1 MRSLQ
6 RGIGRRIAAVIV
18 AALVAAP
25 LSGAVAQADTVTEYL
40 QNPSFEQPG
49 ANAAAPT
56 GWTPVLIGN
65 ETAPYRWVV
74 QTFNAS
80 GQYPPPSPIPDGQ
93 FGLEMFWQVGSNL
106 GVMGIAAQQNVNVP
120 SANDLYF
127 SYDAAQTFYPD
138 SRSANWA
145 GAMAEV
151 QFTSGG
157 QANSLRYFHPMSRTD
172 YTGSPQDSA
181 TTKYI
186 IGERFTGNGD
196 WVANS
201 RDLDADIRTKFGITD
216 FTVTSVRVG
225 NLQDRKAVSPL
236 PNMTT
241 YWDDVELT
249 KGGVNEGPGNPD
261 PTTPDCTKINGI
273 QGSGPVSP
281 CVGRTVTVQGVVTGI
296 DDEVGADYNR
306 TYPEDRGIF
315 LQSLPSDDDNN
326 PATSEGVFVGYVD
339 TASSFRPGDVVRV
352 TGQVKEKFGLTE
364 IAEQIGQEPTKLG
377 TAAVPAPVVIDQAR
391 AESQGADRA
400 YYESLENMLVKLP
413 VGTANSGGTNKFGEL
428 FLTPGTTRDRIL
440 EGEPLPVSLLALDA
454 DAGAGNPANPHKPPA
469 PSTTYVTADLFDQV
483 RDATGPLSFSFSN
496 YKLMPQPG
504 ALPSVVDGPVAYPY
518 TGVPQATP
526 GQVRVVSFNVLNYF
540 PVGVELDLSPVG
552 QAEYD
557 EKKARLADAIDR
569 LLKRPDIVAVQEVYN
584 LAVLRDLAATLGGYT
599 AYLLEGNDSRGIDVG
614 YLVKD
619 GVQVANLRQF
629 DRTTPGCDDSGLA
642 YDRPPLALDVKV
654 YGREFTIVNNHFKSK
669 GGAGA
674 SGACQLQQANRLR
687 GQVASLEAAGRQVI
701 VLGDLN
707 QFETETPL
715 AALQTGTSLTN
726 LWGSAPAEFRYSSQY
741 QGVLQTLDHVLVT
754 DGLDSAVADFRYAPI
769 NTDYADR
776 FTGGGAGADG
786 HKVADHNP
794 AVLTLSL
801 DGVAPV
807 TSATIDPA
815 QPTSGWFTSALL
827 VTLSATD
834 QGSGVDRTEYQL
846 DGGAWTGYTEPV
858 VVAGDGP
865 HTLAY
870 RSVDKTGNVEETKT
884 LAVKVDATAPV
895 TTASFP
901 PGNGGWHNGGVPVT
915 LSATDAGSG
924 VAGTE
929 YALDGGAW
937 TPYTATVT
945 VSGAGEHELRYRST
959 DKAGNV
965 EESKAVTVKIDTGSP
980 TVVISGIADGTTY
993 GDSLDL
999 PIGWQVVDTRSGV
1012 KTVTGTLDGQPFQP
1026 GTLKLHEP
1034 ALGEHTLTV
1043 TAVNNAGNQT
1053 VQTVKF
1059 TIGTSTNDISALIDR
1074 FEKVGK
1080 LTAHGAAKLQDRIS
1094 KVMVSEDK
1102 DRERDKKKIVKKLE
1116 KFVDAVNDPKNVS
1129 DDQVKALLLRD
1140 ANALIAENG
1149 GPSES

>member
-6 RGIGRRIAAVIV
+6 RGLGRRITAVIV

-25 LSGAVAQADTVTEYL
+25 LSGTVAQAETATEYL

-49 ANAAAPT
+49 ANAANPT
-56 GWTPVLIGN
+56 GWTPVLLGN
-65 ETAPYRWVV
+65 ENAPFRWVV

-80 GQYPPPSPIPDGQ
+80 GQFPPPNPIPDGQ
-93 FGLEMFWQVGSNL
+93 FALEMFWQIGANL
-106 GVMGIAAQQNVNVP
+106 GVQGIAAQQNVNVP
-120 SANDLYF
+120 SANDLFF

-157 QANSLRYFHPMSRTD
+157 QVNSLRYFHPNSRTD

-186 IGERFTGNGD
+186 IGEQFTGNGD

-201 RDLDADIRTKFGITD
+201 RDLDADIRTKFGFTD

-225 NLQDRKAVSPL
+225 NLQDRKAVSPF

-249 KGGVNEGPGNPD
+249 KGGVNEGPSD
-261 PTTPDCTKINGI
+261 PPPAGDCTKINGI
-273 QGSGPVSP
+273 QGTGAASP
-281 CVGRTVTVQGVVTGI
+281 CSGKTVTVQGVVTGI
-296 DDEVGADYNR
+296 DDEVGADYDR

-315 LQSLPSDDDNN
+315 LQSLPSDDDGN
-326 PATSEGVFVGYVD
+326 PATSEGIFVGYVD

-364 IAEQIGQEPTKLG
+364 IAEQIGQEPTKVG
-377 TAAVPAPVVIDQAR
+377 TAAVPAPVVIDRAR
-391 AESQGADRA
+391 AESQGADKP

-440 EGEPLPVSLLALDA
+440 EGEPLPASLLALDA
-454 DAGAGNPANPHKPPA
+454 DAGAGNPGNPYKPSA
-469 PSTTYVTADLFDQV
+469 PSTTYVTADLFDEV
-483 RDATGPLSFSFSN
+483 RDATGPLSFSYSH

-518 TGVPQATP
+518 TGVTQAAP

-540 PVGVELDLSPVG
+540 PVGVGLDLSPVS

-584 LAVLRDLAATLGGYT
+584 LAVLRDLANTLGGYT
-599 AYLLEGNDSRGIDVG
+599 AYLLEGNDSRSIDVG

-619 GVQVANLRQF
+619 GVTVSNLRQF
-629 DRTTPGCDDSGLA
+629 DRTTAGCDDSGLA

-669 GGAGA
+669 GGSGA

-687 GQVASLEAAGRQVI
+687 DQVASLEAAGRQVI

-707 QFETETPL
+707 QFETEAPL
-715 AALQTGTSLTN
+715 AALQTGSSLTN
-726 LWGSAPAEFRYSSQY
+726 LWGSAPAEFRYSSHY

-769 NTDYADR
+769 STDYADR
-776 FTGGGAGADG
+776 FTDG

-801 DGVAPV
+801 DGIAPV
-807 TSATIDPA
+807 TTATTDPA
-815 QPTSGWFTSALL
+815 QPASGWFTSALL
-827 VTLSATD
+827 VTLSAAD

-846 DGGAWTGYTEPV
+846 DGGAWTGYAEPV
-858 VVAGDGP
+858 VITGDGS

-870 RSVDKTGNVEETKT
+870 RSADKAGNVEAAKT

-895 TTASFP
+895 TTADTTP
-901 PGNGGWHNGGVPVT
+901 VGGVSVV
-915 LSATDAGSG
+915 LSAADATSG

-929 YALDGGAW
+929 YSLDGGAW
-937 TPYTATVT
+937 TPYTQTV
-945 VSGAGEHELRYRST
+945 VISGEGEHELRYRST

-965 EESKAVTVKIDTGSP
+965 EEIKAVTVKIEDSVAP
-980 TVVISGIADGTTY
+980 TVLITGVADGTRY

-999 PIGWQVVDTRSGV
+999 PIGWEAIDSGSGV
-1012 KTVTGTLDGQPFQP
+1012 KTVTGALDGQPFEP
-1026 GTLKLHEP
+1026 GTLKLYEL

-1043 TAVNNAGNQT
+1043 TAVDNTGNQT

-1059 TIGTSTNDISALIDR
+1059 SVETSTDDISALIDR
-1074 FEKVGK
+1074 FEAAGK
-1080 LTAHGAAKLQDRIS
+1080 LNATGAAKLQDRIS
-1094 KVMVSEDK
+1094 KVMVSEDRG
-1102 DRERDKKKIVKKLE
+1102 RERDKKKIVKKLE
-1116 KFVDAVNDPKNVS
+1116 RFVETVNDPKIVS
-1129 DDQVKALLLRD
+1129 DAQVRTLLLRD
-1140 ANALIAENG
+1140 ADALIAENG
-1149 GPSES
+1149 GTSES

>member
-6 RGIGRRIAAVIV
+6 RGLGWRIAAVIV
-18 AALVAAP
+18 GALVAAP
-25 LSGAVAQADTVTEYL
+25 LSGAVAQAEAATEYL

-56 GWTPVLIGN
+56 GWTPVLLGN
-65 ETAPYRWVV
+65 ETAPFRWVV

-80 GQYPPPSPIPDGQ
+80 GQFPPPSPVPDGQ
-93 FGLEMFWQVGSNL
+93 FALEMFWQIGSSL
-106 GVMGIAAQQNVNVP
+106 GVQGIAAQQNVNVP
-120 SANDLYF
+120 GANDLFF

-157 QANSLRYFHPMSRTD
+157 QVNSLRYFHPNSRTD

-201 RDLDADIRTKFGITD
+201 RDLDADIATKFGITD

-225 NLQDRKAVSPL
+225 NLQDRKAVSPF
-236 PNMTT
+236 PNMTM

-249 KGGVNEGPGNPD
+249 KGGVNEEDPGNP
-261 PTTPDCTKINGI
+261 PTGDCSKINGI
-273 QGSGPVSP
+273 QGTGAASP
-281 CVGRTVTVQGVVTGI
+281 CVNSTVTVQGVVTGI
-296 DDEVGADYNR
+296 DDEVGADYDR

-315 LQSLPSDDDNN
+315 LQSLPSDDDGN
-326 PATSEGVFVGYVD
+326 PATSEGIFVGYVD

-364 IAEQIGQEPTKLG
+364 IAEQIGQEPTKVG

-391 AESQGADRA
+391 AESQGAGKA

-440 EGEPLPVSLLALDA
+440 EGEPLPASLLALDA
-454 DAGAGNPANPHKPPA
+454 DAGAGNPANPHKPAA
-469 PSTTYVTADLFDQV
+469 PSTTYVTADLFDEV
-483 RDATGPLSFSFSN
+483 RDATGPLSFSYSH

-518 TGVPQATP
+518 TGVAQATP

-540 PVGVELDLSPVG
+540 PVGVELDLSPVS

-584 LAVLRDLAATLGGYT
+584 LEVLRDLAATLGGYT
-599 AYLLEGNDSRGIDVG
+599 AYLLEGNDSRSIDVG

-619 GVQVANLRQF
+619 GVPVSNLRQF
-629 DRTTPGCDDSGLA
+629 DRTTAGCDDSGRA
-642 YDRPPLALDVKV
+642 YDRPPLALDVTV
-654 YGREFTIVNNHFKSK
+654 RGRELTVVNNHFKSK
-669 GGAGA
+669 GGSGA

-687 GQVASLEAAGRQVI
+687 DQVASLEAAGRQVI

-707 QFETETPL
+707 QFETEAPL
-715 AALQTGTSLTN
+715 AALQTGSSLTN
-726 LWGSAPAEFRYSSQY
+726 LWSSAPAEFRYSSHY
-741 QGVLQTLDHVLVT
+741 QGVLQTLDHVLIT
-754 DGLDSAVADFRYAPI
+754 DRLDGAVADFRYAPI
-769 NTDYADR
+769 STDYADR
-776 FTGGGAGADG
+776 FTGGGANADG

-794 AVLTLSL
+794 AVLTLSF
-801 DGVAPV
+801 DGIAPV
-807 TSATIDPA
+807 TSATTTPA
-815 QPTSGWFTSALL
+815 QPASGWFTGAIL
-827 VTLSATD
+827 VTLSAAD
-834 QGSGVDRTEYQL
+834 DAQGSGVDRTEYQV
-846 DGGAWTGYTEPV
+846 DGGAWTRYAEPV
-858 VVAGDGP
+858 VITGDGP

-870 RSVDKTGNVEETKT
+870 RSTDKAGNVEAAKT

-895 TTASFP
+895 TTAETP
-901 PGNGGWHNGGVPVT
+901 AGNGVQVV
-915 LSATDAGSG
+915 LAATDATSG

-929 YALDGGAW
+929 YSLDGGAW
-937 TPYTATVT
+937 TPYTETVT
-945 VSGAGEHELRYRST
+945 ISGEGEHELRYRST

-965 EESKAVTVKIDTGSP
+965 EEIKAVTVKIEDSVAP
-980 TVVISGIADGTTY
+980 TVLVTGVADGTQY

-999 PIGWQVVDTRSGV
+999 EIAWEAIDSGSGV
-1012 KTVTGTLDGQPFQP
+1012 KSVTGTLDGQPFTS
-1026 GTLKLHEP
+1026 GTVQSLYKL

-1043 TAVNNAGNQT
+1043 TAVDNLGNQT

-1059 TIGTSTNDISALIDR
+1059 SVGTSTDDISALIDR
-1074 FEKVGK
+1074 FEAEQKIGA
-1080 LTAHGAAKLQDRIS
+1080 TGAAKLQDRIS

-1102 DRERDKKKIVKKLE
+1102 GRERDKKKIVKKIE
-1116 KFVDAVNDPKNVS
+1116 RFAETVNDPKIVS
-1129 DDQVKALLLRD
+1129 DAQVRTLLLRD
-1140 ANALIAENG
+1140 ADALIAENG
-1149 GPSES
+1149 GTSES